1 MEQAGVEPAFPELIA
16 FWRSL
21 LCPLTNCQCHD
32 TIRAM
37 SKEIVDF
44 AKQHYPDFVPDCDL
58 DGCYVWYQNPYASVA
73 DFGFDAKTAS
83 LVTAY
88 RWPARIINDKIA
100 ISDQSALCVVLKDE
114 RINPVKLF
122 KCVKLIEHLERP
134 VGDSQLIACAIA
146 EYPDFVP
153 DVDDVLRSIPCPCP
167 LIPAEEVA
175 KAKANPNIV
184 ECREVLATRWPVCA
198 VQDAIVVSKQVAAC
212 LVIRDER
219 LPVNLVKCFDFWS

>member
-1 MEQAGVEPAFPELIA
+1 M
-16 FWRSL
+16 
-21 LCPLTNCQCHD
+21 C
-32 TIRAM
+32 
-37 SKEIVDF
+37 KEIIEF

-58 DGCYVWYQNPYASVA
+58 DGHYVWYHSPYTSVA
-73 DFGFDAKTAS
+73 DFGFDPQTAS
-83 LVTAY
+83 LITAY
-88 RWPARIINDKIA
+88 RWPARVIKDKIVLSEQA
-100 ISDQSALCVVLKDE
+100 ALCVMIRDE
-114 RINPVKLF
+114 RITPVKLF

-134 VGDSQLIACAIA
+134 AGDSQLIARAIA

-167 LIPAEEVA
+167 LIPADEIA
-175 KAKANPNIV
+175 KAQANPNIV
-184 ECREVLATRWPVCA
+184 ECREVLAMRWPVCV